1 MKKTEKYKISEFAN
15 MVGLPQSKIRY
26 YEKLGL
32 FREKRTENGYR
43 YYVPEDAFRVNAFR
57 MLLTYGF
64 SVEQSIEL
72 LDQQQSGSAF
82 RQTLLWKK
90 QELEEE
96 AKLLEIRAQRI
107 EGTLAAMER
116 QVDSHF
122 SVEDVED
129 IIYVRASFGRDFHI
143 SSHHADMVARFVQN
157 VAYTSYSRI
166 IRMDDLLGEGET
178 VDPSYISSLPVSQ
191 ASLLGEIDPEGVGY
205 MTFGKCL
212 VGYRK
217 CTREDSVKKEN
228 FLPFLDYIKDHGYQ
242 VRNDMLIVPTFLNL
256 DGNGLDVEK
265 LIIPVC

>member
-1 MKKTEKYKISEFAN
+1 MKKTENYKISEFAN

-72 LDQQQSGSAF
+72 LDQQQSGDVF
-82 RQTLLWKK
+82 RQALMKKK
-90 QELEEE
+90 QELKEE
-96 AKLLEIRAQRI
+96 AELLEIRAKRI
-107 EGTLAAMER
+107 EGTLAAMDKHLSSR
-116 QVDSHF
+116 F

-157 VAYTSYSRI
+157 VAYTSYTRI
-166 IRMDDLLGEGET
+166 IRKDDLLSDNEV

-212 VGYRK
+212 VGYRQ
-217 CTREDSVKKEN
+217 CTRADSVKKVN
-228 FLPFLDYIKDHGYQ
+228 FRLFLDYIKEHGYQ

-256 DGNGLDVEK
+256 DGKGLDVEK
-265 LIIPVC
+265 LIIPIS

>member
-107 EGTLAAMER
+107 EGTLAAMDAAE
-116 QVDSHF
+116 Q
-122 SVEDVED
+122 
-129 IIYVRASFGRDFHI
+129 GG
-143 SSHHADMVARFVQN
+143 DMHGPF
-157 VAYTSYSRI
+157 
-166 IRMDDLLGEGET
+166 
-178 VDPSYISSLPVSQ
+178 
-191 ASLLGEIDPEGVGY
+191 
-205 MTFGKCL
+205 
-212 VGYRK
+212 
-217 CTREDSVKKEN
+217 DSVKDLMEA
-228 FLPFLDYIKDHGYQ
+228 
-242 VRNDMLIVPTFLNL
+242 LNA
-256 DGNGLDVEK
+256 
-265 LIIPVC
+265 